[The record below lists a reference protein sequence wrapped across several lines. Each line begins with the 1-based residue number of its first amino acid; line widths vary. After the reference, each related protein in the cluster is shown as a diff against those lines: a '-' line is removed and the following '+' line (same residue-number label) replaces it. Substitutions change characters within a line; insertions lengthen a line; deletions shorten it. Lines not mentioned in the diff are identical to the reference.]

1 MVCAAVAVMKSPA
14 VPVSALKAAVATV
27 CVGAVVSSVKLRALL
42 AVPGLP
48 ATSVICAVSVL
59 LPSKPKSALSTV
71 KLAKPLLM
79 SALLRVTVLGVPKAL
94 PPSSSCTVSPATAVE
109 PVVGKVARKVV
120 VAASA
125 LFIRLS
131 ARSVLP
137 FSANVGAAGAVV
149 SSV

>member
-1 MVCAAVAVMKSPA
+1 MAL
-14 VPVSALKAAVATV
+14 PVLALEPLVSV
-27 CVGAVVSSVKLRALL
+27 GVGARVSSVKLT
-42 AVPGLP
+42 AVLMLPGLP
-48 ATSVICAVSVL
+48 ATSVICAVSDL

-71 KLAKPLLM
+71 KLTKPLVM
-79 SALLRVTVLGVPKAL
+79 SAPLRVTVLGVPKAL
-94 PPSSSCTVSPATAVE
+94 PPSSSCTVSPTAAIE

-137 FSANVGAAGAVV
+137 FSARVGAAGTVV
-149 SSV
+149 SKV